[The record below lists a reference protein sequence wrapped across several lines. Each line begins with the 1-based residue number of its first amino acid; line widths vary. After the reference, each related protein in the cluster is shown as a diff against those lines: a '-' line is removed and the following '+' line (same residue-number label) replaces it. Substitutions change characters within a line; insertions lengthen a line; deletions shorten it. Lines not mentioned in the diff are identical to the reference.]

1 MKKLIFLSAILTTAF
16 AFSQVKVTPESK
28 DLNEVYKGGDKQL
41 VKDVQNNFSTFSS
54 EYQVNGKFILNFD
67 LDKNGKIIHPKVLPE
82 VNNDFAY
89 AVIRSFKRVK
99 NNFNPNMPKSNLA
112 LVLDFNPSFKS
123 DDGRERFT
131 ETAASDRFQM
141 RNN

>member
-1 MKKLIFLSAILTTAF
+1 MKKLFLIGILFSTISAF
-16 AFSQVKVTPESK
+16 AQVKVTPESK
-28 DLNEVYKGGDKQL
+28 DLNEVYKGGEKQL

-54 EYQVNGKFILNFD
+54 DFQVNGKFILTFD

-82 VNNDFAY
+82 VDEDFAY

-99 NNFNPNMPKSNLA
+99 NNFNINMPKSKLA
-112 LVLDFNPSFKS
+112 VLLDFNPTFKS

-131 ETAASDRFQM
+131 ESAASERFQA
-141 RNN
+141 NQN